1 MDVLTKEQPKGS
13 GRTRGGL
20 RREIGVIGLLW
31 ASTGS
36 IIGSGW
42 LFGAQEGLQTAGPA
56 AIISWVIGGVA
67 ILLLALVH
75 AELGAMW
82 PVAGGTARFPH
93 YAFGGAAGAS
103 FGWFSW
109 LQAATVAPIEVLA
122 MITYAQHYSFAN
134 SWVKPSTGV
143 LTTTGIIVACV
154 LMAILSSVN
163 FLGVRK
169 LAHTN
174 SAATWWKV
182 AVPLATILVVALTS
196 FHTSN
201 FTTADG
207 FNPGGAHGILTAV
220 AVSGIIFAYL
230 GFEQADQFAGES
242 SRPQRDVPLAVIGS
256 ISIGM
261 VLYIALQVVFIGA
274 LPSSAIGPTW
284 ASVDNGLYTAFTGPW
299 AQLASLVSL
308 GWLAAILYADAI
320 ISPGGTGLIYTAA
333 TSRVS
338 YGQSRNGYIPEV
350 YERTNSAGVPWLGVI
365 TSFVIGC
372 VCFLPFP
379 SWQSLVGLI
388 TSASVLMYAGAPL
401 SFGALRRRMPYAE
414 RPFKLAGG
422 EVLAPLAFIVANLII
437 LWTGWNTDWK
447 LGIAILI
454 GYAILILNRVFH
466 LNSRRPEFHWRSAS
480 WLPVYLVGLGVIV
493 RLSTFGGTGT
503 LPLWWDML
511 VVAIFSLIIY
521 YWAREVALPTE
532 RIEQMI
538 NEVVVAEETPAA
550 TS

>member
-1 MDVLTKEQPKGS
+1 
-13 GRTRGGL
+13 
-20 RREIGVIGLLW
+20 
-31 ASTGS
+31 
-36 IIGSGW
+36 
-42 LFGAQEGLQTAGPA
+42 
-56 AIISWVIGGVA
+56 
-67 ILLLALVH
+67 
-75 AELGAMW
+75 
-82 PVAGGTARFPH
+82 
-93 YAFGGAAGAS
+93 
-103 FGWFSW
+103 
-109 LQAATVAPIEVLA
+109 
-122 MITYAQHYSFAN
+122 
-134 SWVKPSTGV
+134 
-143 LTTTGIIVACV
+143 
-154 LMAILSSVN
+154 
-163 FLGVRK
+163 
-169 LAHTN
+169 
-174 SAATWWKV
+174 
-182 AVPLATILVVALTS
+182 
-196 FHTSN
+196 
-201 FTTADG
+201 
-207 FNPGGAHGILTAV
+207 
-220 AVSGIIFAYL
+220 
-230 GFEQADQFAGES
+230 
-242 SRPQRDVPLAVIGS
+242 
-256 ISIGM
+256 
-261 VLYIALQVVFIGA
+261 
-274 LPSSAIGPTW
+274 
-284 ASVDNGLYTAFTGPW
+284 
-299 AQLASLVSL
+299 
-308 GWLAAILYADAI
+308 
-320 ISPGGTGLIYTAA
+320 
-333 TSRVS
+333 VS

-350 YERTNSAGVPWLGVI
+350 YERTNDAGVPWLGVI

-422 EVLAPLAFIVANLII
+422 EVLSPLAFIVANLII

-454 GYAILILNRVFH
+454 GYAILVLNRVFH

-550 TS
+550 AS